1 MPGLTVKFSEQM
13 LTPHAL
19 HVECYAEAHYDGIAS
34 STWRAKHRSQRTVKG
49 LETQMTHHQLW

>member
-1 MPGLTVKFSEQM
+1 MHAWPHGKALKQM

-34 STWRAKHRSQRTVKG
+34 SMQSTAARKKEEG
-49 LETQMTHHQLW
+49 LETQKTHHQVW